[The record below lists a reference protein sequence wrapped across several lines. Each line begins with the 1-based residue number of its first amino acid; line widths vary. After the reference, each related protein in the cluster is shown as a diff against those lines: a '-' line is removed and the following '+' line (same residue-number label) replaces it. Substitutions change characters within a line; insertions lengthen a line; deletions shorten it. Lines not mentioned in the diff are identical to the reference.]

1 MDTVTGLNQAIA
13 VLINQAEL
21 PFDAKVFVIR
31 SIHSEM
37 EMKYNEYLAM
47 IKRTKEQAK
56 VQEEK
61 EETKTEQ
68 GGN

>member
-1 MDTVTGLNQAIA
+1 MTVTELNDALAQ
-13 VLINQAEL
+13 LINTAEL
-21 PFDAKVFVIR
+21 PFDAKVFVVR
-31 SIHSEM
+31 SIHTEM
-37 EMKYNEYLAM
+37 EQKYTELKQMLKA
-47 IKRTKEQAK
+47 QQK